1 MQARQARRGLAN
13 APSQRRRPGGRGR
26 RGAELLDNNVTVVVE
41 DERAVG
47 IGARHPFGVDQVPEL
62 LAQRGARGVEL
73 RTGVTGHGRAAFAA
87 RAACLWRARVRGSRA
102 LAVDLGLGR
111 RGAGPQRSAALRPRT
126 HGRRQTSVRGLL
138 KKKSR
143 TFTPLLPIAL
153 AAKRVVPVD
162 GYSVRPLGRAA
173 FYRYSAL

>member
-87 RAACLWRARVRGSRA
+87 RAACPWRVYVQEPP
-102 LAVDLGLGR
+102 LAVDL
-111 RGAGPQRSAALRPRT
+111 
-126 HGRRQTSVRGLL
+126 RQKVR
-138 KKKSR
+138 
-143 TFTPLLPIAL
+143 
-153 AAKRVVPVD
+153 
-162 GYSVRPLGRAA
+162 GRAA
-173 FYRYSAL
+173 KKRGAASEDA